1 MSDHAASQHRKGF
14 ALHRVEGFSDAVFAF
29 AVTLLVVSL
38 EVPKSAH
45 ELLQTMHGFVAFGVC
60 FVLLISV
67 WAEHSRFFRHYP
79 LTDGVTVS
87 LNMLLLFVVLMY
99 VYPMKFLFSMLADQ
113 VFWTLSPE
121 AIHSQQEVRQL
132 MMTYGLGFTAVN
144 GVFLMMH
151 WRARSKRVQLQL
163 SEESLLELK
172 GVMLR
177 NCFTGGVGLLSA
189 LIAGLTQDTGLVSGM
204 VYFLLW
210 PLNHGSGIYIG
221 RKVRRLQA
229 AEGLGK

>member
-1 MSDHAASQHRKGF
+1 MSDHAGGQHRQGF

-79 LTDGVTVS
+79 LTDGITVS
-87 LNMLLLFVVLMY
+87 LNMLLLFVVLLY
-99 VYPMKFLFSMLADQ
+99 VYPMKFLFSLIADQ
-113 VFWTLSPE
+113 LFWTVSPE
-121 AIHSQQEVRQL
+121 AVRSAEEIRRL
-132 MMTYGLGFTAVN
+132 MVTYGLGVIAVN
-144 GVFLMMH
+144 AVFFMMH
-151 WRARSKRVQLQL
+151 WRARSKRVVLQL
-163 SEESLLELK
+163 DPQSLVELK
-172 GVMLR
+172 GALLR
-177 NCFTGGVGLLSA
+177 NAFTGGVGLLSV
-189 LIAGLTQDTGLVSGM
+189 LIAAMTQDTGMVSGM

-210 PLNHGSGIYIG
+210 PLHHVCGAYIG
-221 RKVRRLQA
+221 KQVRGLQHA
-229 AEGLGK
+229 KA